1 MAPINPTVSVIVTNY
16 NNAPWIGQCLDS
28 VINQTWKELEI
39 IVADDCSTDGSR
51 EIAVEYGRKYP
62 AVKVLLNNERLN
74 VSRNRQKAIAFS
86 TGVYI
91 TTLDGDD
98 FLVDSRKIEMEMNLI
113 IRYLEKEN
121 REICAFSGVMI
132 ADDQSRI
139 LGTQW
144 PESSIVQGDIFRFIF
159 ARSAMIPRDFI
170 FSRKQ
175 YEMAGGYDSRYN
187 LFEDWDL
194 KIRLSRNSHFYYTGI
209 RGIGYRRKGTGLSCV
224 PVAEHIAALRDIWKK
239 NEHLIREDEA
249 DFILN
254 KLSEHLDY
262 MAKNQK

>member
-1 MAPINPTVSVIVTNY
+1 MKNPTVSVIVTNY
-16 NNAPWIGQCLDS
+16 NNAPWINQCIES
-28 VINQTWKELEI
+28 VLAQTYREMEI
-39 IVADDCSTDGSR
+39 IIADDCSTDGSR
-51 EIAVEYGRKYP
+51 EIAVEYGQNYP
-62 AVKVLLNNERLN
+62 GIEVLLNDERLN
-74 VSRNRQKAIAFS
+74 VSRNRQKAIALS
-86 TGVYI
+86 TGHYI

-98 FLVDSRKIEMEMNLI
+98 FFIDSRKIEFEMNLVL
-113 IRYLEKEN
+113 RYLDKER

-139 LGTQW
+139 LGPQW
-144 PESSIVQGDIFRFIF
+144 PETSVVQGDIFRFIF

-170 FSRKQ
+170 FSRRQ
-175 YEMAGGYDSRYN
+175 YELAGGYDSRYN

-194 KIRLSRNSHFYYTGI
+194 KIRLARNNHFYHSGI

-224 PVAEHIAALRDIWKK
+224 PVGEHIAALRDIWRK

-249 DFILN
+249 GFIRD